1 MYTRRYDEYM
11 ERHEDDDFINVYQE
25 EIEGCQSFTVSDG
38 TGLEELATRN
48 VELMPEEPGPSKKR
62 LRKSQR
68 IIEREQRATKKQQR
82 RERLDARVAEADSD
96 ADDF

>member
-1 MYTRRYDEYM
+1 M

-25 EIEGCQSFTVSDG
+25 EIEGRQSFTVSDG

-48 VELMPEEPGPSKKR
+48 VELMPEESGPSKKR

-82 RERLDARVAEADSD
+82 RERLDARVVEADSD
-96 ADDF
+96 ADNF

>member
-1 MYTRRYDEYM
+1 
-11 ERHEDDDFINVYQE
+11 
-25 EIEGCQSFTVSDG
+25 
-38 TGLEELATRN
+38 
-48 VELMPEEPGPSKKR
+48 MPEEPGPSKKR

-68 IIEREQRATKKQQR
+68 IIEREQRVTEKQQR